1 MLLFYKLFLTN
12 KKYIF
17 EFYLANNLTMEVI
30 YIYTCKVK
38 DIKYIL
44 VACDEIL
51 DMNCKCLFSG
61 KQYSMFCSIIVA
73 KTWY

>member
-17 EFYLANNLTMEVI
+17 EFYLANNLTVEVI
-30 YIYTCKVK
+30 YICKVK
-38 DIKYIL
+38 DTDYIL

-61 KQYSMFCSIIVA
+61 K
-73 KTWY
+73 